1 MSAIAAP
8 RVENVLMTATT
19 SKPASLD
26 VRGLGA
32 VGVQLTGTWTG
43 TVTFAA
49 TIDGLTWVSLNMV
62 PSNSATAASTAT
74 ANGAWTANVA
84 GYLLVRARFSVA
96 TSGTVSV
103 WLQGASFSGR
113 F

>member
-8 RVENVLMTATT
+8 RVENTQFTATT
-19 SKPASLD
+19 SPAALID

-32 VGVQLTGTWTG
+32 VGLQLTGTW
-43 TVTFAA
+43 AA
-49 TIDGLTWVSLNMV
+49 TVSFEASIDGQTWVALNMV
-62 PSNSATAASTAT
+62 PSNSATAASSAT

-84 GYLLVRARFSVA
+84 GFLLVRARCSA
-96 TSGTVSV
+96 YTSGTVIA